1 MFTKAIV
8 RIPGKSLIHG
18 LSDSKS
24 LGLPNYDEAITQ
36 HKLYIEAFN
45 KDYSLKSSVYTGGVK
60 QVKNTLP
67 RPVKQCRYNPN
78 IP

>member
-1 MFTKAIV
+1 MSSHISSEDLLKQID
-8 RIPGKSLIHG
+8 IHD
-18 LSDSKS
+18 LSKC
-24 LGLPNYDEAITQ
+24 
-36 HKLYIEAFN
+36 KLSEKYIEAFN
-45 KDYSLKSSVYTGGVK
+45 KDYSLKSSMYAGGGK